1 MQKKVLA
8 LHDLSC
14 FGRSSLVPIISIIS
28 AGGHQCVPLPTAV
41 FSTHLGI
48 DNWVTTDLSDAMDG
62 AIAQYQSL
70 GLQFEAVY
78 AGFLSTERQIDL
90 VAKAAT
96 ALRVQDAICLID
108 PVMGDNG
115 IVYETYTE
123 DMCFRMRELCEI
135 ADIITPNVTEAAILL
150 DEAPTTAPRSEA
162 EAIVWMRRLQE
173 RYHVNVVLTGL
184 SYEPGKIGSG
194 CVEGAKEAVHLHDHI
209 GTYYP
214 GTGDVFASVLLSY
227 LLNGAT
233 LQMAV
238 VLASHFVRD
247 AIAYT
252 AHQGTNPMH
261 GVQYEKLLSQMITE
275 LDD

>member
-8 LHDLSC
+8 LHDLSS
-14 FGRSSLVPIISIIS
+14 FGRSSLVPIISIVS
-28 AGGHQCVPLPTAV
+28 AAGHQCVPLPTAV

-48 DNWVTTDLSDAMDG
+48 ENWVSADLSDAMEG

-96 ALRVQDAICLID
+96 TLRAQDAICLID

-115 IVYETYTE
+115 IVYETYTP

-150 DEAPTTAPRSEA
+150 DETPTSAPQSEA

-173 RYHVNVVLTGL
+173 RYHANVVLTGL
-184 SYEPGKIGSG
+184 SYESGKIGSG
-194 CVEGAKEAVHLHDHI
+194 CVEGAKEAVHLHDHV

-247 AIAYT
+247 AILHT
-252 AHQGTNPMH
+252 EQQHTNPMY
-261 GVQYEKLLSQMITE
+261 GVHFEALLSEMIVQME
-275 LDD
+275 D